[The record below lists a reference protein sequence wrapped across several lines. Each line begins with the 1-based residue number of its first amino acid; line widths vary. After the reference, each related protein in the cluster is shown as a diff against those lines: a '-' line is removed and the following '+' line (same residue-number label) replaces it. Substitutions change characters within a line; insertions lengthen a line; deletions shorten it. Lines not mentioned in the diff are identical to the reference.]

1 MWLTPDQPSPKPAT
15 VAATHESRQ
24 PLPQRAGLYPPLTV
38 IDAMTDTDGGDPEPD
53 AADEHLEE
61 LADGAGCAEIW
72 EHLSELREE

>member
-1 MWLTPDQPSPKPAT
+1 M
-15 VAATHESRQ
+15 
-24 PLPQRAGLYPPLTV
+24 
-38 IDAMTDTDGGDPEPD
+38 IDTDGGDHEPD

>member
-1 MWLTPDQPSPKPAT
+1 MRLSPEPPSPKPAT
-15 VAATHESRQ
+15 VAGTQQSRQ
-24 PLPQRAGLYPPLTV
+24 PLPQRAGLCPPPTLFEV
-38 IDAMTDTDGGDPEPD
+38 MTDTDGGDPEPD